1 MYNYR
6 FNSMSTIVQIS
17 IDYELFANDMMP
29 IYKLFDLV
37 DRTCSRF
44 RHDSEL
50 SQLNQQVG
58 QEVKTSSEMFSILL
72 ESDRYYQ
79 ETEGIFNP
87 SILSALENEGYSTSI
102 ESIRGREIET
112 PAGNSTLSLLEQP
125 FFLNEEQ
132 QAVTLYSTIDLG
144 GIAKGWVIDRAA
156 QLLERMGAGFINVGG
171 DIRIFGVL
179 PRPLHIGIENPFDTT
194 NMISSIQVE
203 NGAVATSTS
212 MKRRWRVDGKWRHH
226 LIDTKTGR
234 PSESGVVSATITA
247 PTALEADVW
256 AKTVLLL
263 GESNGQEWLRKKGL
277 HGVIVNQ
284 DNIVWKGGA

>member
-44 RHDSEL
+44 RPDSEL

-58 QEVKTSSEMFSILL
+58 KEVKTSSVMFSILL
-72 ESDRYYQ
+72 ESDRYYR

-102 ESIRGREIET
+102 ESISGREIET

-171 DIRIFGVL
+171 DIRIFGIL